1 MEIGRDFM
9 SLNFSCV
16 VSFHTNPYTCGVARF
31 NRALADEMQIPLLSI
46 DAFATAPLANALV
59 SVKFD
64 EMSPEATVL
73 LGSTL
78 LEGANPFLLLLHDVH
93 KTPEEVAFCHR
104 AVKVFAANAELCAK
118 LQDVR
123 PDALAAF
130 APGAAEQK
138 KSGTFDLTLITFG
151 MAHKIRSDRY
161 KKLGQLLRG
170 DARSAQLEISTALHE
185 GTSFSEE
192 FFSVNTEISEAFEGN
207 VSFLGFLADGEVS
220 RRIVAADAL
229 VAFFPK
235 GARENNTTVL
245 SAMAHGCCVI
255 TNLDEGS
262 PSWMKHNESVLDIDQ
277 LKVFPSAEELRRVGT
292 EARVAVSPY
301 SFKHLAALLNQ

>member
-1 MEIGRDFM
+1 M

-31 NRALADEMQIPLLSI
+31 NRSLADEMQIPLLSI

-64 EMSPEATVL
+64 EMSPEAIVL

-78 LEGANPFLLLLHDVH
+78 LEGASPFSLLLHDVH
-93 KTPEEVAFCHR
+93 KTPEEVAFCRR

-123 PDALAAF
+123 PDALPAF

-262 PSWMKHNESVLDIDQ
+262 PSWMKHSDSVLDIDQ
-277 LKVFPSAEELRRVGT
+277 LTELPSAQELRRVGNA
-292 EARVAVSPY
+292 ARDAVAPY
-301 SFKHLAALLNQ
+301 SFQHLAAFLNQ

>member
-1 MEIGRDFM
+1 
-9 SLNFSCV
+9 
-16 VSFHTNPYTCGVARF
+16 
-31 NRALADEMQIPLLSI
+31 
-46 DAFATAPLANALV
+46 
-59 SVKFD
+59 
-64 EMSPEATVL
+64 
-73 LGSTL
+73 
-78 LEGANPFLLLLHDVH
+78 LLLHDVH

>member
-1 MEIGRDFM
+1 M
-9 SLNFSCV
+9 SNNYSCII
-16 VSFHTNPYTCGVARF
+16 SFHTNPYTCGVARF
-31 NRALADEMQIPLLSI
+31 NRALADEMGIPLLSI
-46 DAFATAPLANALV
+46 EEFVVKPSANALV

-73 LGSTL
+73 LGSVL
-78 LEGANPFLLLLHDVH
+78 LEGAISFSLLLHDVH
-93 KTPEEVAFCHR
+93 KSPEEVAFCQR
-104 AVKVFAANAELCAK
+104 AGKVFAANAELRVK
-118 LQDVR
+118 LLDVR
-123 PDALAAF
+123 PDSVATF

-138 KSGTFDLTLITFG
+138 PAETFDLTLITFG

-161 KKLGQLLRG
+161 KKLGQLLRS

-185 GTSFSEE
+185 GTTFSEE
-192 FFSVNTEISEAFEGN
+192 FFSVNTEISEAFQGN

-235 GARENNTTVL
+235 GVRENNTTVL

-262 PSWMKHNESVLDIDQ
+262 PSWMKHNESVFDIDQ

>member
-1 MEIGRDFM
+1 MEIWRDFM

-46 DAFATAPLANALV
+46 DAFATAPLASALV

-78 LEGANPFLLLLHDVH
+78 LEGANPFSLLLHDVH

>member
-1 MEIGRDFM
+1 M
-9 SLNFSCV
+9 SVNVSCV

-31 NRALADEMQIPLLSI
+31 NRALANELQVPLLSI
-46 DAFATAPLANALV
+46 EAFAVAPVASALV

-64 EMSPEATVL
+64 EMSPQAIVL
-73 LGSTL
+73 LGSVL
-78 LEGANPFLLLLHDVH
+78 LKSEMFFSLLLHDVH
-93 KTPEEVAFCHR
+93 NTAEEVAFCKR
-104 AVKVFAANAELCAK
+104 AIKLYAANSELCMK
-118 LQDVR
+118 LQDIR
-123 PDALAAF
+123 PDAIGTF

-138 KSGTFDLTLITFG
+138 ASGPVDLTLITFG

-161 KKLGQLLRG
+161 KKLGELLSG
-170 DARSAQLEISTALHE
+170 DNRTAQLQISTALHE
-185 GTSFSEE
+185 GTTFSEE

-235 GARENNTTVL
+235 GTRENNTTVL

-255 TNLDEGS
+255 TNLDAGS
-262 PSWMKHNESVLDIDQ
+262 PDWMRHNESVLDIDK
-277 LKVFPSAEELRRVGT
+277 LSAFPSAQELQRIGKG
-292 EARVAVSPY
+292 ARIAVAPY
-301 SFKHLAALLNQ
+301 SFKHLVALLNK

>member
-1 MEIGRDFM
+1 M

>member
-1 MEIGRDFM
+1 
-9 SLNFSCV
+9 
-16 VSFHTNPYTCGVARF
+16 VARF

-46 DAFATAPLANALV
+46 DAFATAPLASALV

-78 LEGANPFLLLLHDVH
+78 LEGANPFSLLLHDVH